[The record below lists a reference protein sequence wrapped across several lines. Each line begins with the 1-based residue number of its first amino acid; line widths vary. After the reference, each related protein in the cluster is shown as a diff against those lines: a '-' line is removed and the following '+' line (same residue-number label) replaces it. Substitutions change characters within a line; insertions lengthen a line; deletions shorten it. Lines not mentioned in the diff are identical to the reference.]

1 MRPYFPG
8 GSLNAFAVPLRGS
21 ILQKASD
28 HRLGRGLPGYLIPFD
43 THAFVLERQNKR
55 QLAAFAFGIPHDIN
69 GFHPYTM
76 SSANLSLSLV
86 LPFRLHLPG

>member
-1 MRPYFPG
+1 M
-8 GSLNAFAVPLRGS
+8 PLRGS

-43 THAFVLERQNKR
+43 THAFVLQCQNKR

-69 GFHPYTM
+69 GFQPYTM

-86 LPFRLHLPG
+86 LPFRSLLPG